1 MRFAVEEIN
10 NSTDI
15 LPNVTLGYEIFD
27 HCSDT
32 RNFPGIFKLI
42 SVDNAVR
49 PYGEPIKQEAKVV
62 AVVGPYTSTEART
75 VAPLLTMNLIPMVS
89 LTSDDSTIELLSKKK
104 HILDEYDLTPSL
116 SNRSATELPALSCP
130 RRRTSPLF

>member
-10 NSTDI
+10 NSTDL

-32 RNFPGIFKLI
+32 QNFPAIFKLV
-42 SVDNAVR
+42 SVDDVVQVD
-49 PYGEPIKQEAKVV
+49 GKQMKQQPKVI

-75 VAPLLTMNLIPMVS
+75 VAPLFTMNLIPIVGFIF
-89 LTSDDSTIELLSKKK
+89 D
-104 HILDEYDLTPSL
+104 
-116 SNRSATELPALSCP
+116 N
-130 RRRTSPLF
+130 